1 MTLTPHGRCGI
12 GRKRRVRSAV
22 LLTCAALLLAGAVAC
37 TDDPA
42 PAASAPDQSIGSGAS
57 AAPGGCD
64 KTPLWAGAHPGWTDS
79 ANPPAGIPYAASHEG
94 NLVAVLFAQPLR
106 AGTGIENPANK
117 ILWIAREPRNGAEL
131 KLVLRRTDG
140 TGEPV
145 ESVEPADSS
154 PGEIYP
160 SIVDVPTPGCW
171 SVTAT
176 WDVNTATL
184 ELAYE

>member
-1 MTLTPHGRCGI
+1 MTAHV
-12 GRKRRVRSAV
+12 RRVQSAV
-22 LLTCAALLLAGAVAC
+22 LLTCATLLLAGAAAC
-37 TDDPA
+37 TDNAA
-42 PAASAPDQSIGSGAS
+42 PAASAPDQAIPTGAS
-57 AAPGGCD
+57 AAPGGCE
-64 KTPLWAGAHPGWTDS
+64 KTPLWAGAHPGWTAS
-79 ANPPAGIPYAASHEG
+79 ANPPAGVPYALSHEG

-106 AGTGIENPANK
+106 AGTDIENPANK

-131 KLVLRRTDG
+131 RLGLRRTDG

-145 ESVEPADSS
+145 ESVEPANSS

-176 WDVNTATL
+176 WGGNTATL